1 MATNQILI
9 APVTMKSVS
18 AIPFPHARLASERPA
33 ELVSCASIRW
43 ARSQSR
49 QLTWRNVMRVQVS
62 VADKIERFAAGLAQP
77 GNLQGLQIARR
88 HDGHGQYNRRSQD

>member
-49 QLTWRNVMRVQVS
+49 QFTWRNVRRVQ
-62 VADKIERFAAGLAQP
+62 
-77 GNLQGLQIARR
+77 NMQGLQIARR